1 MLESLKETLADIS
14 ERNGLSVCAVI
25 SRNGVPIAWHGLD
38 DGNKETFATLT
49 ATVLGATEVIYSS
62 LGISGPITVNSVSD
76 SENMAMMGLNRKS
89 MVAVMGKKDPAEL
102 NEAVQEAVTRVKEVF
117 ENER

>member
-1 MLESLKETLADIS
+1 VKND
-14 ERNGLSVCAVI
+14 LSVCAVI
-25 SRNGVPIAWHGLD
+25 SRNGVPIAWDGLD

-62 LGISGPITVNSVSD
+62 MGLSLPISVSSV
-76 SENMAMMGLNRKS
+76 SEDGNLAMMGLNKKS
-89 MVAVMGKKDPAEL
+89 MIAVMGNKDPAEL
-102 NEAVQEAVTRVKEVF
+102 NEVIQEAVTRVKEVF

>member
-1 MLESLKETLADIS
+1 MLESLKKTLADIS
-14 ERNGLSVCAVI
+14 EKYDLTICAVI

-38 DGNKETFATLT
+38 DSNKETFATLT

-62 LGISGPITVNSVSD
+62 LGISAPITVNSVSEE
-76 SENMAMMGLNRKS
+76 SNMALMGLNKKS
-89 MVAVMGKKDPAEL
+89 MIAVMGKKDFTEL
-102 NEAVQEAVTRVKEVF
+102 NEALQESVTRVKEVF